1 MTDTFGELS
10 RDDRKRAASLFKAY
24 DVRGVVPNELNPAL
38 AREIGR
44 ALVATLQPDTVVVGR
59 DMRVSSP
66 LLAAALIEGIRDA
79 GADVVD
85 IGMVSTDGLSFAVGK
100 YGYPAGVMVTASH
113 NPPEYNGFKILR
125 AEARALSL
133 DEGLDEI
140 RDRVVDGHLPP
151 IKPAV
156 ERGRLTERDILDD
169 YASHMLSLIDRDK
182 LRPLRIAIDAGNGM
196 AGVTVPRVFRDLPVQ
211 VFPMYFEPDGTF
223 PNHPAN
229 PIEPENTA
237 ELRKVVVENGY
248 DLGAA
253 FDGDADRVFL
263 VDEKGD
269 LIGGD
274 ILTSMIAS
282 RMLEGNPGAAIV
294 YNLISSRGVPETI
307 AAKGGRPIRSRVG
320 HSYIKETM
328 RQEDAVFG
336 GEHSGHFYFRDIWYA
351 DSGMAA
357 LLFALEAVSE
367 ANQPLSAVIAPLD
380 HRFRSGEIN
389 SEVEDTAAVMRSIE
403 ERYGAEG
410 AEIDHLDGVT
420 VELSNLVVQ
429 RPAFQYAAPPT
440 LERRSR
446 RSPNTQAEDGRGA
459 GHDPRHGAT
468 PTVTDRDPERP
479 QLATAAWSSLL
490 PGAELAIV
498 KLAPDGSEA
507 ARYRGEVVGHR
518 HDSWVLVLATWTNRT
533 IEIGGLS
540 FCPGDNLL
548 EWFSPGTRS
557 TRSRSTRRRTSSRA
571 GMRT

>member
-24 DVRGVVPNELNPAL
+24 DVRGIVPNELTPEL

-44 ALVATLQPDTVVVGR
+44 ALVATLQPGTVVVGR

-66 LLAAALIEGIRDA
+66 LLGPALIEGIRDA
-79 GADVVD
+79 GAEVVD
-85 IGMVSTDGLSFAVGK
+85 IGMISTDGLSFAVGK

-113 NPPEYNGFKILR
+113 NPTEYNGFKILR

-151 IKPAV
+151 IKPAI

-169 YASHMLSLIDRDK
+169 YASHMLSLIDPDK

-389 SEVEDTAAVMRSIE
+389 SEVADTAAVMRSIE

-420 VELSNLVVQ
+420 VSFPTWWFNV
-429 RPAFQYAAPPT
+429 RP
-440 LERRSR
+440 S
-446 RSPNTQAEDGRGA
+446 NTQPLLRLNVEADGRQTL
-459 GHDPRHGAT
+459 D
-468 PTVTDRDPERP
+468 
-479 QLATAAWSSLL
+479 QKTA
-490 PGAELAIV
+490 E
-498 KLAPDGSEA
+498 
-507 ARYRGEVVGHR
+507 
-518 HDSWVLVLATWTNRT
+518 VLAMIR
-533 IEIGGLS
+533 
-540 FCPGDNLL
+540 
-548 EWFSPGTRS
+548 GTAQS
-557 TRSRSTRRRTSSRA
+557 QP
-571 GMRT
+571 

>member
-1 MTDTFGELS
+1 VRGASIFNSGVDDPVTDTYGELTQ
-10 RDDRKRAASLFKAY
+10 DDRDRAGPLFKAY
-24 DVRGVVPNELNPAL
+24 DVRGIVPKELTPAM

-44 ALVATLQPDTVVVGR
+44 ALVATIQPDAVVVGR

-85 IGMVSTDGLSFAVGK
+85 VGMVSTDALSFAVGK

-125 AEARALSL
+125 EEARALSL

-140 RDRVVDGHLPP
+140 RNHVVAGDLPP
-151 IKPAV
+151 IKPAT
-156 ERGRLTERDILDD
+156 ERGKLTERDVLDD
-169 YASHMLSLIDRDK
+169 YASHMLSLIDQDT

-196 AGVTVPRVFRDLPVQ
+196 AGVTVPRVFRNLPVQ

-269 LIGGD
+269 VIGGD

-282 RMLEGNPGAAIV
+282 RMLERNSGAAIV

-357 LLFALEAVSE
+357 LLLALEAISE

-389 SEVEDTAAVMRSIE
+389 SEVADAAAVMHSIE
-403 ERYGAEG
+403 ERYRAKG

-420 VELSNLVVQ
+420 VSFPTWWFNVRASNTQPLLRLNVETDDRQ
-429 RPAFQYAAPPT
+429 T
-440 LERRSR
+440 LEQK
-446 RSPNTQAEDGRGA
+446 TAEVLAMIRGA
-459 GHDPRHGAT
+459 A
-468 PTVTDRDPERP
+468 ERQP
-479 QLATAAWSSLL
+479 
-490 PGAELAIV
+490 
-498 KLAPDGSEA
+498 
-507 ARYRGEVVGHR
+507 
-518 HDSWVLVLATWTNRT
+518 
-533 IEIGGLS
+533 
-540 FCPGDNLL
+540 
-548 EWFSPGTRS
+548 
-557 TRSRSTRRRTSSRA
+557 
-571 GMRT
+571 

>member
-1 MTDTFGELS
+1 VTDALEELS
-10 RDDRKRAASLFKAY
+10 RDDRRRAAPLFKAY
-24 DVRGVVPNELNPAL
+24 DVRGIVPRELTSAL

-44 ALVATLQPDTVVVGR
+44 GLVATIEPDTVVVGR

-85 IGMVSTDGLSFAVGK
+85 VGMVSTDALSFAIGK

-113 NPPEYNGFKILR
+113 NPPEYNGFKIAR
-125 AEARALSL
+125 EEARALSL

-140 RDRVVDGHLPP
+140 RDHVINDDLPP
-151 IKPAV
+151 IKSAA

-169 YASHMLSLIDRDK
+169 YASHMVSLIDRDK

-196 AGVTVPRVFRDLPVQ
+196 AGITVPRVFRDLPVQ
-211 VFPMYFEPDGTF
+211 VTPMYFEPDGTF

-229 PIEPENTA
+229 PIEPENIA

-269 LIGGD
+269 AVGGD
-274 ILTSMIAS
+274 ILTSMVAS
-282 RMLEGNPGAAIV
+282 RMLERSPGAPIV

-328 RQEDAVFG
+328 RKEDAVFG
-336 GEHSGHFYFRDIWYA
+336 GEHSGHFYFRDNWYA

-367 ANQPLSAVIAPLD
+367 ANRPLSAVIAPLD

-389 SEVEDTAAVMRSIE
+389 SEVGDAAAVMRSIE
-403 ERYGAEG
+403 ERYRAEG

-420 VELSNLVVQ
+420 VS
-429 RPAFQYAAPPT
+429 FPT
-440 LERRSR
+440 WWFNVRAS
-446 RSPNTQAEDGRGA
+446 NTQPLLRLNVEVDDREMLAHKTAE
-459 GHDPRHGAT
+459 
-468 PTVTDRDPERP
+468 
-479 QLATAAWSSLL
+479 
-490 PGAELAIV
+490 
-498 KLAPDGSEA
+498 
-507 ARYRGEVVGHR
+507 
-518 HDSWVLVLATWTNRT
+518 VLAMIR
-533 IEIGGLS
+533 
-540 FCPGDNLL
+540 
-548 EWFSPGTRS
+548 GT
-557 TRSRSTRRRTSSRA
+557 A
-571 GMRT
+571 DHQ